1 MSSVKKQFLGKPRPR
16 PKISVA
22 TEQASE
28 VESPPGRTYAQVIAT
43 PSPPRLSAS
52 AHRRV
57 RPREPTPAER
67 HALIFLPSVF
77 SAHLTISVLEL
88 SDSARESTPTVP
100 TMFVMVINFVIPT
113 SLSCYRTKP
122 VHSSRLPRPR
132 QPMSTRASNG
142 MQVIWYLAFGY
153 TDLTLV

>member
-1 MSSVKKQFLGKPRPR
+1 MSSVKKQFIGKPRPR

-22 TEQASE
+22 AEQASE
-28 VESPPGRTYAQVIAT
+28 VESPPGRTYAQVMAT
-43 PSPPRLSAS
+43 PSPPRISAS

-67 HALIFLPSVF
+67 HALIILPSIF

-88 SDSARESTPTVP
+88 SDLSRESTPTVP
-100 TMFVMVINFVIPT
+100 TMFVTVIDFVILT
-113 SLSCYRTKP
+113 SLSCCRTKP
-122 VHSSRLPRPR
+122 VHSTRLSLPR

-142 MQVIWYLAFGY
+142 MQVIWYLALGDA
-153 TDLTLV
+153 DLALV